1 MIASNKQNTLVRGRS
16 LVELMIVIAI
26 SLLLMFAL
34 LSIYNGSKQT
44 FRVVDEKSRLDEDG
58 RLALN
63 LIAFHLRMAGYG
75 SLISADPK
83 KKTIYTNFLSP
94 ANAFVEGLEGCS
106 GGFANASVVAYVCNN
121 SAGADAVIVRYVVD
135 TLNANNTA
143 ANLPADCLGQG
154 VIISPSV
161 VENRFFIAT
170 NPSTSLPELYCIG
183 NGGSAST
190 ASNFSATRQP
200 IAENVTD
207 MKITYGYDSNGDQS
221 VDGFFP
227 ASAISTLSMPT
238 LGTQWSNVV
247 SVKVCL
253 IVRSAN
259 DGIATTPQQ
268 YRNCSDAVV
277 TATDR
282 RLYSVFSTV
291 ITLRSRATGSTL

>member
-1 MIASNKQNTLVRGRS
+1 MITFIKRNTLASGRT
-16 LVELMIVIAI
+16 LVELMIVLTI
-26 SLLLMFAL
+26 SMLLMFAL
-34 LSIYNGSKQT
+34 LSIYSASKQT
-44 FRVVDEKSRLDEDG
+44 FRVVDDKSRLDEDG

-63 LIAFHLRMAGYG
+63 LIVFHLRMAGYG
-75 SLISADPK
+75 SLVSADPK
-83 KKTIYTNFLSP
+83 KQTSYTNFLSP
-94 ANAFVEGLEGCS
+94 SNGFVEGVEGCS
-106 GGFANASVVAYVCNN
+106 GGFSNPSVVAYVCNN
-121 SAGADAVIVRYVVD
+121 SVGADAVIVRYVVD
-135 TLNANNTA
+135 NLNANNTA

-161 VENRFFIAT
+161 VENRFFIAI

-190 ASNFSATRQP
+190 AINFAATRQP

-227 ASAISTLSMPT
+227 ASAISALAMPVI
-238 LGTQWSNVV
+238 GTQWSNVV

-268 YRNCSDAVV
+268 YRNCSDGLV

-282 RLYSVFSTV
+282 RLYAAFSTV
-291 ITLRSRATGSTL
+291 IALRSRAMGSTL